1 MRTQVLPYVLAA
13 AKEQALKPGDS
24 FKERA
29 QDCPEM
35 VVVPAGSFLM
45 GVQAADSQAAGYE
58 REIPQYRVAIAKPYT
73 N

>member
-1 MRTQVLPYVLAA
+1 MRAQVRPYMLSA

-24 FKERA
+24 FKECA

-35 VVVPAGSFLM
+35 IVVPAGSFTM
-45 GVQAADSQAAGYE
+45 GAGPTKVLPE
-58 REIPQYRVAIAKPYT
+58 VRSTRLRSPSPLRSRNT